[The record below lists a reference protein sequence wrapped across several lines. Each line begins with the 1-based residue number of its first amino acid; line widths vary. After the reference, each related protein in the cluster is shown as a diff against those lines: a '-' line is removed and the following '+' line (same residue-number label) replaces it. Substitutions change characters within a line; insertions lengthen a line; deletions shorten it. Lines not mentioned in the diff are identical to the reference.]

1 LQDRS
6 NRNKRSWIHNL
17 ETLPAIA
24 ILILILVSAAD
35 AQVIDHSGG
44 FATHT
49 DLTANGSAVFTSGV
63 ARLTDGKFSEAGSIF
78 SNAKVCVQSFST
90 MFTSQYVP
98 VIGSADG
105 TTFTMQNNN
114 PSALGVGGGGLGY
127 FGIPNSAAVKFDT
140 FNNAG
145 EGTNST
151 GLFSGGAL
159 PFVPAFDVSPV
170 VLSNTN
176 VKKIML
182 NYDGTNLFET
192 ITDTVTNL
200 SFSHTYT
207 PVDIPTLMGG
217 SKTAYVGFTGGTGAL
232 TSTQDIQTWT
242 FSNPPVVVSGISVDK
257 PVLWPP
263 NHTMQP
269 VTVNYSASGCGS
281 QVCTLSVSS
290 NEPVNGIGDGNTSP
304 DWVVVDPHDVKL
316 RAERSGKGSGRIYTI
331 TIKCTDV
338 AGDVASSTATVTV
351 PHDQSKASKKHG

>member
-1 LQDRS
+1 
-6 NRNKRSWIHNL
+6 
-17 ETLPAIA
+17 
-24 ILILILVSAAD
+24 
-35 AQVIDHSGG
+35 
-44 FATHT
+44 
-49 DLTANGSAVFTSGV
+49 
-63 ARLTDGKFSEAGSIF
+63 
-78 SNAKVCVQSFST
+78 
-90 MFTSQYVP
+90 
-98 VIGSADG
+98 
-105 TTFTMQNNN
+105 MQNNN

-207 PVDIPTLMGG
+207 PVDIPTLIGG

-304 DWVVVDPHDVKL
+304 DWVVVDPHDVQL
-316 RAERSGKGSGRIYTI
+316 RAESSGKGRGRIYTI
-331 TIKCTDV
+331 TIQCTDV